1 MVCSRILSNTITSS
15 CEKEK
20 ASPPVAESS
29 ASLPHTIRGRNE
41 PKRHLGVVAKLRKLH
56 VVQQAAGR
64 LDDVF
69 ALLRGLLHFASQEQ
83 AAGPRHLSNGSIVTS
98 IVR

>member
-15 CEKEK
+15 CGKT
-20 ASPPVAESS
+20 SIPVAEKSS
-29 ASLPHTIRGRNE
+29 SLPHKNRGRKE

-56 VVQQAAGR
+56 VVQEAAGR

-69 ALLRGLLHFASQEQ
+69 ALLWGLLHFASQEQ
-83 AAGPRHLSNGSIVTS
+83 AAGPRHLSDGSIITS
-98 IVR
+98 TVR